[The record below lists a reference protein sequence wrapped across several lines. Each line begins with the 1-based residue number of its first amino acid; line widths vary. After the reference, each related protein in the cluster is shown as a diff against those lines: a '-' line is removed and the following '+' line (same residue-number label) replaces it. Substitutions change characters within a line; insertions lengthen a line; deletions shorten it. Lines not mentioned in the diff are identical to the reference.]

1 MLYWLLYSSK
11 FENPG
16 SMSWEA
22 TIWVFYALL
31 PGSAVHSLGSP
42 WLILWAIVVNASMQ
56 VCMHVLTVFFLSLCV
71 FPHHMYSIRMV
82 RLFSLLVTA
91 KQCTMSLNY
100 F

>member
-1 MLYWLLYSSK
+1 MLYWVLYSSK

-56 VCMHVLTVFFLSLCV
+56 VCMHVLTVFF
-71 FPHHMYSIRMV
+71 
-82 RLFSLLVTA
+82 FSLSA
-91 KQCTMSLNY
+91 CSPIICIA
-100 F
+100 